1 MKKSPHEGS
10 SNFETALSLQSGL
23 ISSHRPRYFLLICS
37 FVSPVRVKAS
47 VKARWVLRMRHGRA
61 ASWRRMTCC
70 TRTSPFVRH
79 RAGPRRMRDSIAAVC
94 PGSTPQPSRPGSTP
108 LPSYVQ
114 ARPRLHPSLLVLDEP
129 TSRLDSTAVT
139 WLVATLALKGRTVVA
154 SVHQSSKRGLHQD
167 SGITVR
173 RRWAQIWT

>member
-1 MKKSPHEGS
+1 VAQDDVLHPHLTIRETSSWASPH
-10 SNFETALSLQSGL
+10 ARLYRRRVSGL
-23 ISSHRPRYFLLICS
+23 NSTA
-37 FVSPVRVKAS
+37 VAS
-47 VKARWVLRMRHGRA
+47 GLY
-61 ASWRRMTCC
+61 
-70 TRTSPFVRH
+70 
-79 RAGPRRMRDSIAAVC
+79 SIAVV
-94 PGSTPQPSRPGSTP
+94 RF
-108 LPSYVQ
+108 Q